1 MHLSLLNGR
10 GGGWGHIKLRGAQ
23 SSDRDIKLSPTPR
36 LDSLVGLKWIS
47 EEN

>member
-1 MHLSLLNGR
+1 MHLSLLNGSEA
-10 GGGWGHIKLRGAQ
+10 GNIKLRRVYSG
-23 SSDRDIKLSPTPR
+23 DKDIKLSPSLG

>member
-1 MHLSLLNGR
+1 MHLSLAER
-10 GGGWGHIKLRGAQ
+10 ERDWGHIKLRGEE
-23 SSDRDIKLSPTPR
+23 SGDGDIKLSPTLR